1 MDGLLPP
8 GLFLELVD
16 WEILCDWGRRALVK
30 EVTKDLMV
38 TLRAENRPEGSLQ
51 QSTIQAFIVE
61 WLDRR
66 HSSIKGTWHPC
77 SSFSKDETA
86 DHEKQNS
93 LIWWNLMEDWTLW
106 PEVKHHVCKKPG
118 TTHHLAHTIPLP
130 TVKHGGGNIMLWGF
144 FSAART
150 GRLSRVRE
158 TAECSNEICLET
170 RGKGSSFNSAI
181 TLSTQ
186 PG

>member
-8 GLFLELVD
+8 ELFLELVD

-77 SSFSKDETA
+77 CSFSKDETA

-93 LIWWNLMEDWTLW
+93 LVWWNLMEDWTLW
-106 PEVKHHVCKKPG
+106 PYMSARNQGPHITWPIPYLCQQWSTVVETSCYGDFFLQQELEGYPG
-118 TTHHLAHTIPLP
+118 L
-130 TVKHGGGNIMLWGF
+130 
-144 FSAART
+144 
-150 GRLSRVRE
+150 RE

-170 RGKGSSFNSAI
+170 RGKGSSFNSTI